1 MVELLPTSSELELKP
16 GAIPGITI
24 GIGPYEDTLCR
35 HDAGRDLKYKL
46 NTSTRRGNRTNK
58 PL

>member
-35 HDAGRDLKYKL
+35 HDAGRDLKIQIKYF
-46 NTSTRRGNRTNK
+46 
-58 PL
+58 